1 MPDEPSGIFLGV
13 DFMNKNKWIW
23 ILIAAAVVVGYQ
35 KMQQG
40 RQGQAADAVQT
51 QTQPQTQAGKRQ
63 SEQSESKKSQPKQP
77 KSERQAGQGSAEQI
91 LQQAF
96 ENQQSDIQVK
106 GAGTV
111 LKTLPDD
118 NQGTRHQRF
127 ILKLSSG
134 QTLLVA
140 HNIDLAD
147 KIKGLKKGD
156 KVVTIGGIHGVVSSV
171 DEKNVI
177 VKVDDAT
184 KIKFTRSAVAAI
196 ENPEAP
202 AKDAKKSSDADAEKP
217 SEEKK

>member
-1 MPDEPSGIFLGV
+1 MPDTPSGIFLGA
-13 DFMNKNKWIW
+13 DFMNKNKRIW
-23 ILIAAAVVVGYQ
+23 ILIVTAVAIGYQ

-40 RQGQAADAVQT
+40 RQGQAADAVPTQT
-51 QTQPQTQAGKRQ
+51 QTQTQAEKRP
-63 SEQSESKKSQPKQP
+63 SEQPEPEQPPSKKSQPKQP
-77 KSERQAGQGSAEQI
+77 KFDRQVGQGSAEQI

-96 ENQQSDIQVK
+96 ENQESDIQVK

-156 KVVTIGGIHGVVSSV
+156 KVGFYGEYEWSEQGGVLHWTHH
-171 DEKNVI
+171 D
-177 VKVDDAT
+177 
-184 KIKFTRSAVAAI
+184 
-196 ENPEAP
+196 P
-202 AKDAKKSSDADAEKP
+202 AGRHTDGWLEHNGRVYQ
-217 SEEKK
+217 

>member
-1 MPDEPSGIFLGV
+1 MDLDIDCCRRGSRLS
-13 DFMNKNKWIW
+13 
-23 ILIAAAVVVGYQ
+23 

-40 RQGQAADAVQT
+40 RQGQAADAVPT
-51 QTQPQTQAGKRQ
+51 QTQPQTQAEKRQ

-77 KSERQAGQGSAEQI
+77 KSDRQAGQGSAEQI

-96 ENQQSDIQVK
+96 ENQKSDIQVK

-147 KIKGLKKGD
+147 KIKGLKKAIKSASTANTNGRNRAASS
-156 KVVTIGGIHGVVSSV
+156 IGRTTTPQAAMPTAGWNTTGGSINKAWNDCKRSS
-171 DEKNVI
+171 EKRFQTTFCHSPPNL
-177 VKVDDAT
+177 
-184 KIKFTRSAVAAI
+184 
-196 ENPEAP
+196 
-202 AKDAKKSSDADAEKP
+202 KDGANKRKMLTS
-217 SEEKK
+217 

>member
-1 MPDEPSGIFLGV
+1 MPDEPSGIFLGT

-23 ILIAAAVVVGYQ
+23 ILIVAAVAIGYQ

-40 RQGQAADAVQT
+40 RQGQAADAVPT

-63 SEQSESKKSQPKQP
+63 SGQPQPEQSESKKSQPKQP
-77 KSERQAGQGSAEQI
+77 KSDRQAGQGSAEQI

-156 KVVTIGGIHGVVSSV
+156 KVGFYGEYEWSEQGGVLHWTHH
-171 DEKNVI
+171 D
-177 VKVDDAT
+177 
-184 KIKFTRSAVAAI
+184 
-196 ENPEAP
+196 P
-202 AKDAKKSSDADAEKP
+202 AGRHTDGWLEHNGRVYQ
-217 SEEKK
+217 

>member
-23 ILIAAAVVVGYQ
+23 ILIVAAVVVGYQ

-40 RQGQAADAVQT
+40 RQGQAADAVPTQT
-51 QTQPQTQAGKRQ
+51 QTQNQPQKHP
-63 SEQSESKKSQPKQP
+63 SEQPQPQQSPSKKSQPKQP
-77 KSERQAGQGSAEQI
+77 KSDRQAGQGSAEQI

-96 ENQQSDIQVK
+96 ENQESDIQVK

-156 KVVTIGGIHGVVSSV
+156 KVGFYGEYEWSEQGGVLHWTHH
-171 DEKNVI
+171 D
-177 VKVDDAT
+177 
-184 KIKFTRSAVAAI
+184 
-196 ENPEAP
+196 P
-202 AKDAKKSSDADAEKP
+202 AGRHTDGWLEHDGRIYQ
-217 SEEKK
+217 

>member
-1 MPDEPSGIFLGV
+1 MPDTLSGIFLGM

-23 ILIAAAVVVGYQ
+23 ILIVAAVVIGYQ

-40 RQGQAADAVQT
+40 RQGQAADAVET
-51 QTQPQTQAGKRQ
+51 QTQPQAQAEKRPPSEPPQPQQ
-63 SEQSESKKSQPKQP
+63 SPSQKSQPNKQP
-77 KSERQAGQGSAEQI
+77 KSDHQAGQGSAEQI

-96 ENQQSDIQVK
+96 ENQESDIQVK

-156 KVVTIGGIHGVVSSV
+156 KVGFYGEYEWSEQGGVLHWTHHDPAGRHTDGWLEHNGSV
-171 DEKNVI
+171 YQ
-177 VKVDDAT
+177 
-184 KIKFTRSAVAAI
+184 
-196 ENPEAP
+196 
-202 AKDAKKSSDADAEKP
+202 
-217 SEEKK
+217 

>member
-1 MPDEPSGIFLGV
+1 MPDEPSGIFLGA

-23 ILIAAAVVVGYQ
+23 ILIVAAVAIGYQ

-51 QTQPQTQAGKRQ
+51 QTQPQTQAQKRP
-63 SEQSESKKSQPKQP
+63 SEQPEQPPSKKSQPKQP
-77 KSERQAGQGSAEQI
+77 KSDRQAGQGSAEQI

-96 ENQQSDIQVK
+96 ENQESDIQVK

-147 KIKGLKKGD
+147 KIKDLKKGD
-156 KVVTIGGIHGVVSSV
+156 KVGFYGEYEWSEQGGVLHWTHH
-171 DEKNVI
+171 D
-177 VKVDDAT
+177 
-184 KIKFTRSAVAAI
+184 
-196 ENPEAP
+196 P
-202 AKDAKKSSDADAEKP
+202 AGRHTDGWLEHNGRVYQ
-217 SEEKK
+217 

>member
-1 MPDEPSGIFLGV
+1 MPYQPKRRPKPKR
-13 DFMNKNKWIW
+13 KN
-23 ILIAAAVVVGYQ
+23 AH
-35 KMQQG
+35 
-40 RQGQAADAVQT
+40 
-51 QTQPQTQAGKRQ
+51 PNSQ
-63 SEQSESKKSQPKQP
+63 SLSSLQSKKSQPKQP
-77 KSERQAGQGSAEQI
+77 KFDRQVGQGSAEQI

-96 ENQQSDIQVK
+96 ENQESDIQVK

-156 KVVTIGGIHGVVSSV
+156 KVGFYGEYEWSEQGGVLHWTHH
-171 DEKNVI
+171 D
-177 VKVDDAT
+177 
-184 KIKFTRSAVAAI
+184 
-196 ENPEAP
+196 P
-202 AKDAKKSSDADAEKP
+202 AGRHTDGWLEHNGRVYQ
-217 SEEKK
+217 